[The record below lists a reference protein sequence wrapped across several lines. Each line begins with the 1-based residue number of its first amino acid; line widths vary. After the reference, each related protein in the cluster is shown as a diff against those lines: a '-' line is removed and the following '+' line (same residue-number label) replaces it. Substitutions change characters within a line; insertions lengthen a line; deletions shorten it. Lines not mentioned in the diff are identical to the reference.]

1 LVVMAQQGETD
12 ELFDIKTAFYIG
24 NYQRCI
30 NEAQKLK
37 VNPQLQE
44 EKDILMY
51 RAYIAQRKYAVV
63 LDEVNDS
70 SDDLSGVRIFAEY
83 LCDVKKREKILL
95 DLDKKMSGNV
105 DISKSIFLYM
115 ASSIFYLEGNY
126 DATLRTLHQSDA
138 IECIALMVQTLLK
151 IDRVDLARKELK
163 RMQDLDEDHILTQ
176 LAQAWFNLALGGEK
190 LQDAYYIFQELTDK
204 FSSTALLLN
213 GQATCLMAQGK
224 FEDAESV
231 LQEAMNADSNNAETL
246 VNMVVLSQHLGKAPE
261 VGNRYISQLKDS
273 HRSHPWINEYYTKE
287 NEFDRLCRNYA
298 PSVSS

>member
-1 LVVMAQQGETD
+1 MAQQGETD

>member
-1 LVVMAQQGETD
+1 MAQQGETD
-12 ELFDIKTAFYIG
+12 ELFDIKTSFYNG